1 MQVIKLHPDAI
12 LPKRATDGAAGHDL
26 HCIEDFELFS
36 VNHPLVESTKLSAVM
51 AVRTGIAVSIPL
63 GYCGRVTPRSSL
75 AKQCG
80 IGVNGGLIDSDY
92 RGELI
97 VMLHQLVPGSTT
109 FKKGNRIAQLV
120 IEKIATPEIVEVAAF
135 STQTARGDGGF
146 GSTGK

>member
-1 MQVIKLHPDAI
+1 MEVVKMHPDAI
-12 LPKRATDGAAGHDL
+12 LPKRATDGAAGYDL

-36 VNHPLVESTKLSAVM
+36 VNHPLVTTMKMCSVM
-51 AVRTGIAVSIPL
+51 SIRTGIAVSIPPD
-63 GYCGRVTPRSSL
+63 YCGRVTPRSSL
-75 AKQCG
+75 AKTCG
-80 IGVNGGLIDSDY
+80 IGVDGGLIDSDY

-97 VMLHQLVPGSTT
+97 VLLHQLVPGSTT

-120 IEKIATPEIVEVAAF
+120 IEKIATPQIVEVATF